1 MRTITNQTGG
11 SAFSGGPSEAST
23 EDPLGHTG
31 EALTTLAALLQ
42 PVLPDPLAAAS
53 QLLHRFG
60 SLGRVLVASERS
72 LMSVPGLTATAAR
85 LLRTAHATTT
95 LALREPVLRDVIAN
109 TKALNSWLRAELALC
124 GTERVLGLFLDR
136 RNRLIRCEVL
146 GQGTVDHVPLYPRE
160 VVIRALELQ
169 ASAVILAHNH
179 PSGDPTPSATDQE
192 MTRAI
197 AAALLTIGVTLHDH
211 VIVARERITSMRQMG
226 AF

>member
-1 MRTITNQTGG
+1 MGEGPGVVPTKAGAP
-11 SAFSGGPSEAST
+11 SCSGDRESHA
-23 EDPLGHTG
+23 G

-85 LLRTAHATTT
+85 LLRTAHTAMV
-95 LALREPVLRDVIAN
+95 LALREPVQRDVIASS
-109 TKALNSWLRAELALC
+109 TALHKWLRTELAFC
-124 GTERVLGLFLDR
+124 HVERALGLFLDK
-136 RNRLIRCEVL
+136 RNGLIRCELL
-146 GQGTVDHVPLYPRE
+146 GEGTVDHVPLYPRE
-160 VVIRALELQ
+160 VAIRALELQ

-179 PSGDPTPSATDQE
+179 PSGDPIPSSTDQE

-211 VIVARERITSMRQMG
+211 VIVGRERIISMRQLG